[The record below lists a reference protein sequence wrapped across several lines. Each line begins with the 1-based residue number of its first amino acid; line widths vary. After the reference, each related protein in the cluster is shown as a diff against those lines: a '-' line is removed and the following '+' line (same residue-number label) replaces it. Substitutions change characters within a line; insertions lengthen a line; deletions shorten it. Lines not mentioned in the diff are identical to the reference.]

1 MTTTALVTGAT
12 SGIGLAFARRLAADG
27 HDLVLVARDG
37 GRLEATAKE
46 LHTSYDVHVEVLP
59 ADLTDD
65 DGCRR
70 AENRLADISRPVDL
84 LVNNAGFGSRGRF
97 STGDIDDEE
106 QMLRLLVRAVMRLTR
121 AAIPGMV
128 ERGHGAIVN
137 VSSVASFLPR
147 GTYSAAKAWVTTFS
161 QGLANELDGTGVR
174 VLALCPGFTR
184 TEFHERAGLNMS
196 AVPTFLW
203 LEADKVVDQGLA
215 ALRRNAVVCVPGA
228 RYKVIVAVSRRLP
241 LSGLRLMARRAPR

>member
-1 MTTTALVTGAT
+1 
-12 SGIGLAFARRLAADG
+12 
-27 HDLVLVARDG
+27 
-37 GRLEATAKE
+37 
-46 LHTSYDVHVEVLP
+46 
-59 ADLTDD
+59 
-65 DGCRR
+65 
-70 AENRLADISRPVDL
+70 
-84 LVNNAGFGSRGRF
+84 LVNNAGSGARHRF
-97 STGDIDDEE
+97 STGDIEDEE

-128 ERGHGAIVN
+128 ERDHGAIVN

-161 QGLANELDGTGVR
+161 QGLANELDDTGVR

-184 TEFHERAGLNMS
+184 TEFHDRGGLNMS
-196 AVPTFLW
+196 AVPRLLW
-203 LEADKVVDQGLA
+203 LDADKVVDEGLA

>member
-1 MTTTALVTGAT
+1 MSTALVTGAT
-12 SGIGLAFARRLAADG
+12 AGIGHAFARRLAADG

-37 GRLEATAKE
+37 GRLESTAKE
-46 LHTSYDVHVEVLP
+46 LHTSYDVDVEVLA
-59 ADLTDD
+59 ADLTDV
-65 DGCRR
+65 DGCLRV
-70 AENRLADISRPVDL
+70 ENRLADASRPVDL
-84 LVNNAGFGSRGRF
+84 LVNNAGSGARHRF
-97 STGDIDDEE
+97 STGNIEDEE

-128 ERGHGAIVN
+128 DRGHGAIVN

-161 QGLANELDGTGVR
+161 QGLSNELDGTGVR

-184 TEFHERAGLNMS
+184 TEFHDRAGLNMS
-196 AVPTFLW
+196 AVPRFLW
-203 LEADKVVDQGLA
+203 LDADKVVDEGLA
-215 ALRRNAVVCVPGA
+215 ALRRDAVVCVPGG

>member
-1 MTTTALVTGAT
+1 MSTALVTGAT
-12 SGIGLAFARRLAADG
+12 AGIGHAFARRLAADG
-27 HDLVLVARDG
+27 HDLVLVARDS
-37 GRLEATAKE
+37 GRLESTAKE
-46 LHTSYDVHVEVLP
+46 LHTSYDVHVEVLA

-65 DGCRR
+65 DDCRR
-70 AENRLADISRPVDL
+70 VENRLADASRPVDL
-84 LVNNAGFGSRGRF
+84 LVNNAGSGVRHRF
-97 STGDIDDEE
+97 STGDIEDEE
-106 QMLRLLVRAVMRLTR
+106 QTLRLLVRAVMRLTR

-161 QGLANELDGTGVR
+161 QGLANELDDTGVR
-174 VLALCPGFTR
+174 VLVLCPGFTR
-184 TEFHERAGLNMS
+184 TEFHDRAGLNMA
-196 AVPTFLW
+196 AVPRFLW
-203 LEADKVVDQGLA
+203 LDADKVVDQGLA